1 MYTGTCLWKRGR
13 EMKTRIRNGL
23 VVTLGL
29 ALLWVF
35 APDHHVRVELPKD
48 LVIVARHATIEEK
61 RENKALI
68 VSYSRALGYTKRETK
83 CLITLWTRESRLDH
97 LADNPKSTAFGI
109 AQLLRERSREP
120 ELQILHGLR
129 YIEHRYRGSACRAL
143 SHSDRRNWY

>member
-1 MYTGTCLWKRGR
+1 MTKQRAR
-13 EMKTRIRNGL
+13 AGL
-23 VVTLGL
+23 LVTLVL

-35 APDHHVRVELPKD
+35 APDQHVVKVELPKD
-48 LVIVARHATIEEK
+48 LSVVARHATMEEK

-68 VSYSRALGYTKRETK
+68 ISYARALGYNQDQIR

-97 LADNPKSTAFGI
+97 LADNPRSSAFGI

-129 YIEHRYRGSACRAL
+129 YIDHRYSGSACRAL
-143 SHSDRRNWY
+143 RHSDRRGWY